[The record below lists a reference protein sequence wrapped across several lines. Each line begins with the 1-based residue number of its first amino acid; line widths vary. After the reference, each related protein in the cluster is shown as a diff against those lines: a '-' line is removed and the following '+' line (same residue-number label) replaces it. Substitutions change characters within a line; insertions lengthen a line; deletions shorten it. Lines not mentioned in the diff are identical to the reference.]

1 MSSNSIPT
9 ASSATNT
16 TDPSSSSF
24 LTYLHPQ
31 RVQAL
36 NTFLASDT
44 IITIIPSFSYKSPP
58 STTSDF
64 LLTHESVGP
73 FQAGIETT
81 VPLWIAIHLRK
92 RNLCRLKCPPWM
104 QVENLKRVLR
114 QERLPEN
121 QQILTNDLPFRFA
134 EISRAILQAC
144 GAGRSAVHASG
155 GLGGNE
161 EVPQAEVVR
170 VLLED
175 ISMVRMEKI
184 RNSIHKISAENM
196 SESLEKPMISLN
208 VGGMGS
214 MEMAAIKPFL
224 ERAFE
229 DHFKLVKVGT
239 DADRR
244 SGSMSG
250 SSSRDGGSS
259 NSSSGI
265 VGRRRRTT
273 MTTTSRFSSRRGNVA
288 TTTHP
293 ESEQY
298 DNNDD
303 DDNDENDK
311 EQMEEEEQDKEIHD
325 ENDNDDDDLEEPT
338 ADATAAVTTAT
349 NKTTTT
355 TTRSNIR
362 RYRS

>member
-1 MSSNSIPT
+1 MSSNTIPA

-44 IITIIPSFSYKSPP
+44 IVTIIPSFSYKLPP
-58 STTSDF
+58 STATDF

-92 RNLCRLKCPPWM
+92 RNLCKLKCPPWM
-104 QVENLKRVLR
+104 QVENLKRILR

-134 EISRAILQAC
+134 EISSAILQAC

-184 RNSIHKISAENM
+184 RNSIHKISAEIM
-196 SESLEKPMISLN
+196 SEKLDRPMMSLN

-229 DHFKLVKVGT
+229 DHLKLVKVGT

-244 SGSMSG
+244 SGGMSVASG
-250 SSSRDGGSS
+250 RGGGSS
-259 NSSSGI
+259 NNSSSGI

-273 MTTTSRFSSRRGNVA
+273 TTTTIRFSSSHGNVA
-288 TTTHP
+288 TATHQ

-298 DNNDD
+298 DNND
-303 DDNDENDK
+303 EELAKDK
-311 EQMEEEEQDKEIHD
+311 EQMEQEEQDKEIHD

-349 NKTTTT
+349 NTTTTT